1 MPVLGTM
8 VRFLH
13 TSDWQIGMK
22 GGGLGAAGAVVAER
36 RLRAID
42 RVLELARE
50 QRVDF
55 VVACGDLFEDNRV
68 DADLIADVARRVAAH
83 PDVRVHAIPGNH
95 DLPGPDSV
103 WNRAV
108 WRSVPNLHVHLEPT
122 PWTTPDGAATLHPFP
137 VTSRYANV
145 DPLAGLG
152 DLKDL
157 PGVHVALA
165 HGHLTTVTFGAH
177 EDDVRLPIDPAHVG
191 RTGLDFLAL
200 GHWHSTRLEKGKDGK
215 VRVAYSGT
223 HEATAFEESDAGNV
237 LVVTIAEKGAVPSVE
252 KLRSGSLRWKTER
265 FRFAGDQS
273 IDRFRRLL
281 AELDADLARVDVE
294 GELAVTLFAD
304 YRAAL
309 EDARTR
315 LVHLRVRD
323 DALAWRSDA
332 PRELV
337 TADAGLVEVERRLLA
352 LAASDDEGQVVAAR
366 EALAL
371 LARLAEET
379 AP

>member
-1 MPVLGTM
+1 M

-42 RVLELARE
+42 RVLEIARE
-50 QRVDF
+50 HEVGF

-68 DADLIADVARRVAAH
+68 DAALIAEVARRIASH

-108 WRSVPNLHVHLEPT
+108 WRSVPNLRLHLDAT
-122 PWTTPDGAATLHPFP
+122 PWTTPDGTVTLHPFP

-145 DPLAGLG
+145 DPLDALG
-152 DLKDL
+152 DLRDL

-165 HGHLTTVTFGAH
+165 HGHLTTITFGAH
-177 EDDVRLPIDPAHVG
+177 EDDVRLPIDPAHVE

-200 GHWHSTRLEKGKDGK
+200 GHWHSTRLEKGRDGK
-215 VRVAYSGT
+215 VRVAYAGT
-223 HEATAFEESDAGNV
+223 HEATAFEEQDAGNV
-237 LVVTIAEKGAVPSVE
+237 LVVTITEKGAGPVIE
-252 KLRSGSLRWKTER
+252 KLRSGSLRWRNER
-265 FRFAGDQS
+265 FRFAGDKTVE
-273 IDRFRRLL
+273 RFRRILGG
-281 AELDADLARVDVE
+281 LDADLARVDVE
-294 GELAVTLFAD
+294 GELGVTLFAD

-323 DALAWRSDA
+323 DALSWRTES
-332 PRELV
+332 PPELA
-337 TADAGLVEVERRLLA
+337 TTDAGIVLVRRRLLDV
-352 LAASDDEGQVVAAR
+352 AASGDDEPVVAAR

-371 LARLAEET
+371 LARYAEET